1 MRLLYLQTCI
11 KYHLVKMRRRMVDFW
26 DEMLHKLEIT
36 WDLYKKSGHYYHS
49 HSKDE
54 KTEDQGG

>member
-1 MRLLYLQTCI
+1 
-11 KYHLVKMRRRMVDFW
+11 
-26 DEMLHKLEIT
+26 MLHKLEIT
-36 WDLYKKSGHYYHS
+36 WDLYKKSGHYYYF

>member
-1 MRLLYLQTCI
+1 
-11 KYHLVKMRRRMVDFW
+11 
-26 DEMLHKLEIT
+26 MLHKLEIT
-36 WDLYKKSGHYYHS
+36 WDLYKKSGHYYYS